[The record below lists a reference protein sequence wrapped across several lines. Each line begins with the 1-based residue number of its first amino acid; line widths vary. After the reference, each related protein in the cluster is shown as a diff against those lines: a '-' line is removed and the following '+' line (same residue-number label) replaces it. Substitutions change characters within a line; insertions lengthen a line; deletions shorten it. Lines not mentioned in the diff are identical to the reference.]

1 MFFLFLIFLV
11 HRNICNFYKNI
22 KLLSKK
28 NFIFIENFIS
38 FYEFLH
44 SMIELLF
51 FDKLKIEKKK
61 I

>member
-1 MFFLFLIFLV
+1 MFFFIPNFLV

-44 SMIELLF
+44 SNDQSYFLT
-51 FDKLKIEKKK
+51 KLKIKKK